1 MSVLKPELIGKKYGK
16 GVNEPLNSEC
26 EKSKKVLVNALKI
39 GGGDRNKKEL
49 RVLLIRLFGIIVPD
63 VDIVNKFVQS
73 MLLR

>member
-1 MSVLKPELIGKKYGK
+1 MSVLKPEIISKQYGK

-39 GGGDRNKKEL
+39 GGDRNKKEL